1 MHVKILGQK
10 EILYHKLDYYC
21 KSLRCL
27 EAVLGQVKHSNSMV
41 INS

>member
-10 EILYHKLDYYC
+10 KNLYHELDYC